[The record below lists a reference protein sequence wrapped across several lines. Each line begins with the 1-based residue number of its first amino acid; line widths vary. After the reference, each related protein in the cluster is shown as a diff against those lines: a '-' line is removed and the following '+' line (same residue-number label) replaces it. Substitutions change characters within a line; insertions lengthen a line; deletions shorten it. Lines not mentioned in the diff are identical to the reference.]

1 MSVPIIFQEEKKKK
15 KEKDAGDLLEIQ
27 QTHASHKKENEA
39 ETNLITQ

>member
-15 KEKDAGDLLEIQ
+15 EKDAGDSLEIQ